1 MERLASGY
9 RKFTMVYLSKLN
21 LESLHNIMGFVG
33 WSYVGAT
40 VLIIAWI
47 AIVVSRDA
55 LKRRSLKRLQRLDGI
70 WRPHG

>member
-1 MERLASGY
+1 MIEKINTA
-9 RKFTMVYLSKLN
+9 
-21 LESLHNIMGFVG
+21 MGFIG
-33 WSYVGAT
+33 WSYVGVMAA
-40 VLIIAWI
+40 IIVWI